1 MALAGGPRYCLGG
14 MTTATPHPAIQLPL
28 ARDPDL
34 LPPLEMDGYLTGVLV
49 TPHLETAQW
58 VMGLWRER
66 SAVDTARIEQGLVT
80 VLAHRKAIEA
90 SFAKGWPSFSPAF
103 CEPGQK
109 PDHGKVRTWVRGF
122 WSAMKLA
129 PDYWSAIAEDER
141 TATFVALFT
150 GFMDIGEPFD
160 ERDDA
165 NEIRDQHAALI
176 PRALVGMRKLALM
189 REDKKTALRAMQTGK
204 TGRNEPC
211 PCGSGMKYKRC
222 CAVA

>member
-1 MALAGGPRYCLGG
+1 
-14 MTTATPHPAIQLPL
+14 MTTATPHPAIPLPL
-28 ARDPDL
+28 VRDPDL

-90 SFAKGWPSFSPAF
+90 SFAKGWPGFSPAF

-165 NEIRDQHAALI
+165 NAIRDEHAALI

-189 REDKKTALRAMQTGK
+189 REDKKLALHAMQTAK
-204 TGRNEPC
+204 TGRNEQC
-211 PCGSGMKYKRC
+211 PCGSGKKYKRC
-222 CAVA
+222 CAAT

>member
-1 MALAGGPRYCLGG
+1 MS
-14 MTTATPHPAIQLPL
+14 TATPHPALQLPL
-28 ARDPDL
+28 VRDPGL
-34 LPPLEMDGYLTGVLV
+34 LPPLEMDGYLTAVLV
-49 TPHLETAQW
+49 TPHLETSQW

-66 SAVDTARIEQGLVT
+66 PAVDPARIEQGLVT
-80 VLAHRKAIEA
+80 VLTHRKAIEA
-90 SFAKGWPSFSPAF
+90 SFAKGWPGFAPAF

-109 PDHGKVRTWVRGF
+109 ADHDKVRTWVRGF

-141 TATFVALFT
+141 TATFIAMFT

-165 NEIRDQHAALI
+165 NEIRDEHAALI

-189 REDKKTALRAMQTGK
+189 RENKKPALRAMQTGK
-204 TGRNEPC
+204 TGRNEHC
-211 PCGSGMKYKRC
+211 PCGSGKKYKRC
-222 CAVA
+222 CAAA